1 MQRAR
6 VHTVRDFGVS
16 FCIPASLRRTVH
28 EDIPIKLRKL
38 SYALGAK
45 VCDIDVAK
53 PMSEQAFG
61 EIYKAFLDHGI
72 LLFRNQDV
80 TREQHIELSRRF
92 GELDRHEALP
102 RDRHPD
108 YPELLMVTNEPKADG
123 SPSDTKYTGRQWHS
137 DMSFTTA
144 PSLGSLLKSYAVPE
158 VGGDTLFANMY
169 MAYDTLSD
177 GMKKLIARLHGIH
190 LSGTRKLA
198 NDTTGLDRAEEQKR
212 INPPVAQPVVRVH
225 PETGR
230 KALYIGEKV
239 KRFDGMTESE
249 SKPLIDFLV
258 RHATRAEFL
267 YRHQW
272 KKNDIVAW
280 DNRCVMHQAL
290 GDFDDTQLRHM
301 ERTTVL
307 GTPSGY
313 VVA

>member
-1 MQRAR
+1 MA
-6 VHTVRDFGVS
+6 
-16 FCIPASLRRTVH
+16 L
-28 EDIPIKLRKL
+28 KLRKL
-38 SYALGAK
+38 SYALGAE
-45 VCDIDVAK
+45 VCGVDVSR
-53 PMSEQAFG
+53 PMSESTFG
-61 EIYKAFLDHGI
+61 EIYQAFLAHGI
-72 LLFRNQDV
+72 LLFRDQDI
-80 TREQHIELSRRF
+80 TRSQHIEFSRRF
-92 GELDRHEALP
+92 GDLDRHDALP

-108 YPELLMVTNEPKADG
+108 YPELLMVTNEPKRDG

-144 PSLGSLLKSYAVPE
+144 PSLGSLLKSYEVPE

-169 MAYDTLSD
+169 LAYDALSA
-177 GMKKLIARLHGIH
+177 GMKKLIADLHGIH

-198 NDTTGLDRAEEQKR
+198 NNSTGVVRAEEQKR

-239 KRFDGMTESE
+239 TRFEGMTEEE
-249 SKPLIDFLV
+249 SRPLIEYLV
-258 RHATRAEFL
+258 RHATRPEFL
-267 YRHQW
+267 YRHPW
-272 KKNDIVAW
+272 RKNDLLAW

-290 GDFDDTQLRHM
+290 GDFDETQLRHM

>member
-1 MQRAR
+1 M
-6 VHTVRDFGVS
+6 
-16 FCIPASLRRTVH
+16 SL
-28 EDIPIKLRKL
+28 KLRKL
-38 SYALGAK
+38 SYALGAEI
-45 VCDIDVAK
+45 CDVNVAK
-53 PMSEQAFG
+53 PMSEQQFG
-61 EIYKAFLDHGI
+61 EIYRAFLDNNI
-72 LLFRNQDV
+72 LLFRNQDI
-80 TREQHIELSRRF
+80 TREQHIEFSRRF

-108 YPELLMVTNEPKADG
+108 YPELLMVTNEPKPDG

-169 MAYDTLSD
+169 MAYDALSE
-177 GMKKLIARLHGIH
+177 GMKKMIAGLHGVH

-198 NDTTGLDRAEEQKR
+198 NDNTGVTRAAEQKR
-212 INPPVAQPVVRVH
+212 LNPPVAQPVVRVH

-239 KRFDGMTESE
+239 KRFDGMTEAE
-249 SKPLIDFLV
+249 SKPLIDYLV
-258 RHATRAEFL
+258 RHATRPEFV

-272 KKNDIVAW
+272 RKNDIVVW
-280 DNRCVMHQAL
+280 DNRCTMHQAL
-290 GDFDDTQLRHM
+290 GDFDETQLRHM

-307 GTPSGY
+307 GAPSGY
-313 VVA
+313 VVENA

>member
-1 MQRAR
+1 MA
-6 VHTVRDFGVS
+6 
-16 FCIPASLRRTVH
+16 L
-28 EDIPIKLRKL
+28 KLRKL
-38 SYALGAK
+38 SYALGAE
-45 VCDIDVAK
+45 VCDIDVAR
-53 PMSEQAFG
+53 PMSEQEFG
-61 EIYKAFLDHGI
+61 EIYRAFLGNGI
-72 LLFRNQDV
+72 LLFRNQDI
-80 TREQHIELSRRF
+80 TREQHIEFSRRF
-92 GELDRHEALP
+92 GELDRHDALP
-102 RDRHPD
+102 RDRHKD
-108 YPELLMVTNEPKADG
+108 YPELLMVTNEPKPDG

-169 MAYDTLSD
+169 MAYDALSD
-177 GMKKLIARLHGIH
+177 GMKKLIAGLHGIH

-198 NDTTGLDRAEEQKR
+198 NDDTGLVRAEEQKR
-212 INPPVAQPVVRVH
+212 INPPVAQPVVRTH

-239 KRFDGMTESE
+239 KRFEGMTESE
-249 SKPLIDFLV
+249 SKPLIDYLV
-258 RHATRAEFL
+258 GHATRAEFL

-313 VVA
+313 VAM